1 MDVNDPAQALIRYEA
16 ELVAATSAAEAC
28 FVAVNRLGAVMP
40 YRLAVLLHPDPLR
53 GARVGAVSHL
63 SEVDDN
69 APFAQWLGRLVK
81 LCGQQPVT
89 VLTQATAPADLA
101 GDWAEWLPEQ
111 AVLCRLASPSGAE
124 LGWILAAFDD
134 ELDERGVT
142 LLQLACRQV
151 GLVLAA
157 WRGRGWKLN
166 LRAKAL
172 RRKWVPFAA
181 LAVVVLVLLIPVR
194 LSTLAPAEVTPV
206 KPASIAAPVDGVLA
220 KFNVAPNTM
229 VKAGDVVATIDDTVM
244 RNRYAMSQKGLEVAR
259 AEYARA
265 GSKSFADD
273 QSRSELL
280 TLKAR
285 IDERMADVAYTEEL
299 LGRIQLRSPVD
310 GLVIYSSP
318 DEWVGRPLV
327 TGERIAT
334 VANPARAAL
343 TLHLP
348 ADDAIDVEVGAA
360 VQFYQNVSPLDSLSA
375 AVTEVGYETQ
385 TTVDAGLAYVLRAEF
400 PAGTQ
405 PPRLGLR
412 GTGKIYGH
420 YVPLGYYLL
429 RRPFGSMRRVLGL

>member
-1 MDVNDPAQALIRYEA
+1 MQADDPAQALIRYEA

-53 GARVGAVSHL
+53 GARVASVSHL
-63 SEVDDN
+63 SEVDEN
-69 APFAQWLGRLVK
+69 APFSQWLARLVR
-81 LCGQQPVT
+81 LRGQEPVT
-89 VLTQATAPADLA
+89 VLTQATAPAELA
-101 GDWAEWLPEQ
+101 ADWAEWLPEQ
-111 AVLCRLASPSGAE
+111 AVLCRLTSPSGAE
-124 LGWILAAFDD
+124 LGWILAAFD
-134 ELDERGVT
+134 EPLEAPALG

-151 GLVLAA
+151 ALVLAA
-157 WRGRGWKLN
+157 WRGRGWR
-166 LRAKAL
+166 LRWRSQS
-172 RRKWVPFAA
+172 RRTRMIPLVA
-181 LAVVVLVLLIPVR
+181 LAVVAVLMFIPVR
-194 LSTLAPAEVTPV
+194 LSALAPAEVTPLA
-206 KPASIAAPVDGVLA
+206 PAAISVPVDGVLA
-220 KFNVAPNTM
+220 RFNVAPNTL
-229 VKAGDVVATIDDTVM
+229 VKAGAVVATIDDTVL
-244 RNRYAMSQKGLEVAR
+244 RNRNAMSQKGLEVAR
-259 AEYARA
+259 AEFARA

-285 IDERMADVAYTEEL
+285 IDERLADVAYTEEL
-299 LGRIQLRSPVD
+299 LGRIQLRAPVD

-334 VANPARAAL
+334 VANPARAGL

-348 ADDAIDVEVGAA
+348 ADDAIAVEVGAQ
-360 VQFYQNVSPLDSLSA
+360 VQFYQNISPLDSLSA
-375 AVTEVGYETQ
+375 AVTQAGYETQ
-385 TTVDAGLAYVLRAEF
+385 ATVDAGLAYVLRAEF

-412 GTGKIYGH
+412 GTAKVYGH

-429 RRPFGSMRRVLGL
+429 RRPFAGLRRMLGV

>member
-1 MDVNDPAQALIRYEA
+1 MEVNDPAQALIRYEA

-63 SEVDDN
+63 SDVDDN
-69 APFAQWLGRLVK
+69 SPFAQWLGRLVK
-81 LCGQQPVT
+81 LVGQQPVT
-89 VLTQATAPADLA
+89 VLTQATVPEELA
-101 GDWAEWLPEQ
+101 GDWAEWLPEH
-111 AVLCRLASPSGAE
+111 AVLCRLASPSGGE
-124 LGWILAAFDD
+124 LGWILAAFDS

-151 GLVLAA
+151 ALVLAA
-157 WRGRGWKLN
+157 WRGRGWKLRWR
-166 LRAKAL
+166 LPGK
-172 RRKWVPFAA
+172 RRKWLPFAIA
-181 LAVVVLVLLIPVR
+181 AAVLLVLLIPVR
-194 LSTLAPAEVTPV
+194 LSALAPAEVTPV
-206 KPASIAAPVDGVLA
+206 KPASVAAPVDGVLA
-220 KFNVAPNTM
+220 KFNVAPNTL
-229 VKAGDVVATIDDTVM
+229 VKAGDVVATIDDTVV

-285 IDERMADVAYTEEL
+285 IDERLADVAYTEEL
-299 LGRIQLRSPVD
+299 LGRIQLRAPVA

-334 VANPARAAL
+334 IADPARAAL
-343 TLHLP
+343 TLHMP
-348 ADDAIDVEVGAA
+348 ADDAIDIDVGAA
-360 VQFYQNVSPLDSLSA
+360 VRFYQNVSPLDSLA
-375 AVTEVGYETQ
+375 AAISEVGYETQ

-412 GTGKIYGH
+412 GTAKVYGH

-429 RRPFGSMRRVLGL
+429 RRPFGSLRRMLGL

>member
-1 MDVNDPAQALIRYEA
+1 MEVNDPAQALIRYEA

-40 YRLAVLLHPDPLR
+40 YRLAVFLHPDPLR

-63 SEVDDN
+63 SDVDDN
-69 APFAQWLGRLVK
+69 APFSQWLGRLVR
-81 LCGQQPVT
+81 LCGQEPVK
-89 VLTQATAPADLA
+89 VLTQATAPAELA
-101 GDWAEWLPEQ
+101 GDWSEWLPEQ
-111 AVLCRLASPSGAE
+111 AVLCRLTSPSGAE
-124 LGWILAAFDD
+124 LGWILAAFDQPL
-134 ELDERGVT
+134 EPPAIT

-151 GLVLAA
+151 ALVLAA
-157 WRGRGWKLN
+157 WRGSGWKL
-166 LRAKAL
+166 RRRQGK
-172 RRKWVPFAA
+172 RRKWIPFAA
-181 LAVVVLVLLIPVR
+181 VGVVILLLLVPVR
-194 LSTLAPAEVTPV
+194 LSALAPAEVTPV
-206 KPASIAAPVDGVLA
+206 KPASISAPVDGVLA
-220 KFNVAPNTM
+220 RFNVAPNTL
-229 VKAGDVVATIDDTVM
+229 VKAGDVVATIDDTVV
-244 RNRYAMSQKGLEVAR
+244 RNRHAMSQKGLEVAR
-259 AEYARA
+259 AEFARA

-285 IDERMADVAYTEEL
+285 IDERLADVAYTEEL
-299 LGRIQLRSPVD
+299 LGRIQLRAPVD

-360 VQFYQNVSPLDSLSA
+360 VRFYQNVSPLDSLSA

-400 PAGTQ
+400 PPGMQ

-412 GTGKIYGH
+412 GTAKIYGH

-429 RRPFGSMRRVLGL
+429 RRPFGGLRRMLGL

>member
-1 MDVNDPAQALIRYEA
+1 MEVNDPAQALIRYEA

-40 YRLAVLLHPDPLR
+40 YRLAVLLHPDPIR

-63 SEVDDN
+63 SDVDDN

-81 LCGQQPVT
+81 LCGQEPVT
-89 VLTQATAPADLA
+89 VLTHAAAPAELA
-101 GDWAEWLPEQ
+101 GDWAEWLPEH

-124 LGWILAAFDD
+124 LGWILAAFDS
-134 ELDERGVT
+134 ELDERGTT

-151 GLVLAA
+151 ALVLAA
-157 WRGRGWKLN
+157 WRGRGWKLKW
-166 LRAKAL
+166 RQGK
-172 RRKWVPFAA
+172 RRKWIPVAA
-181 LAVVVLVLLIPVR
+181 AVAVIVLLLIPVR
-194 LSTLAPAEVTPV
+194 ISALAPSEVTPV
-206 KPASIAAPVDGVLA
+206 KPASISAPLDGVLA
-220 KFNVAPNTM
+220 KFNVAPNTL
-229 VKAGDVVATIDDTVM
+229 VKTGDVVATIDDTVM

-259 AEYARA
+259 AEFARA

-285 IDERMADVAYTEEL
+285 IDERLADVAYTEEM
-299 LGRIQLRSPVD
+299 LGRIQLRAPVD

-348 ADDAIDVEVGAA
+348 ADDAIDVEVGAE
-360 VQFYQNVSPLDSLSA
+360 VRFYQNVSPLDSLAA

-400 PAGTQ
+400 PEGTQ

-412 GTGKIYGH
+412 GTAKIYGH
-420 YVPLGYYLL
+420 FVPLGYYLL
-429 RRPFGSMRRVLGL
+429 RRPFGSMRRMLGL

>member
-1 MDVNDPAQALIRYEA
+1 MEANDPAQALIRYEA
-16 ELVAATSAAEAC
+16 ELLAATSAAEAC

-63 SEVDDN
+63 ADVDDN
-69 APFAQWLGRLVK
+69 SPFSQWLGRLVK
-81 LCGQQPVT
+81 ACGHEPV
-89 VLTQATAPADLA
+89 VALTQATVPEDLA
-101 GDWAEWLPEQ
+101 ADWAEWLPEH
-111 AVLCRLASPSGAE
+111 AMLCRLASPSGAE
-124 LGWILAAFDD
+124 LGWILVAFDD
-134 ELDERGVT
+134 ELDERGGT

-151 GLVLAA
+151 ALVLAA
-157 WRGRGWKLN
+157 WRGRGWKLK
-166 LRAKAL
+166 LPGKGK
-172 RRKWVPFAA
+172 RRKWIPYAA
-181 LAVVVLVLLIPVR
+181 AIAVILLLLIPVR
-194 LSTLAPAEVTPV
+194 LSALAPAEVTPV
-206 KPASIAAPVDGVLA
+206 RPASVAAPVDGVLA
-220 KFNVAPNTM
+220 KFNVAPNTL
-229 VKAGDVVATIDDTVM
+229 VKAGAVVATIDDTVV
-244 RNRYAMSQKGLEVAR
+244 RNRHAMSQKGLEVAR

-285 IDERMADVAYTEEL
+285 IDERLADVAYNEEL
-299 LGRIQLRSPVD
+299 LGRIQLRAPVD

-334 VANPARAAL
+334 VANPALAAL

-348 ADDAIDVEVGAA
+348 ADDAIDIEVGAK

-375 AVTEVGYETQ
+375 VVSEVGYETQ

-400 PAGTQ
+400 PAGSQ

-412 GTGKIYGH
+412 GTAKIYGH

-429 RRPFGSMRRVLGL
+429 RRPFGSLRRMLGL

>member
-1 MDVNDPAQALIRYEA
+1 MEANDPAQALIRYEA

-63 SEVDDN
+63 AEVDDN
-69 APFAQWLGRLVK
+69 APFAQWLGRLVR
-81 LCGQQPVT
+81 LCGQEPVT
-89 VLTQATAPADLA
+89 VLTQASVPAELA
-101 GDWAEWLPEQ
+101 GDWAEWLPEH

-124 LGWILAAFDD
+124 LGWILAGFDD
-134 ELDERGVT
+134 APDERAIT

-151 GLVLAA
+151 ALVLAA
-157 WRGRGWKLN
+157 WRGRGWKL
-166 LRAKAL
+166 RWRSQAR
-172 RRKWVPFAA
+172 RRKWIAFAA
-181 LAVVVLVLLIPVR
+181 AAAVVLLLLIPVR
-194 LSTLAPAEVTPV
+194 LSALAPAEVTPV
-206 KPASIAAPVDGVLA
+206 KPASVTAPVDGVLA
-220 KFNVAPNTM
+220 KFNVAPNTL
-229 VKAGDVVATIDDTVM
+229 VKAGAVVATIDDTVV

-259 AEYARA
+259 AEFARA

-285 IDERMADVAYTEEL
+285 VDERVADVAYTEEL
-299 LGRIQLRSPVD
+299 LGRIQLRAPVD
-310 GLVIYSSP
+310 GLVIYSTP
-318 DEWVGRPLV
+318 DEWIGRPLV

-334 VANPARAAL
+334 VADPARASL

-348 ADDAIDVEVGAA
+348 ADDAIDVEVGAK
-360 VQFYQNVSPLDSLSA
+360 VQFYQNISPLDSLSA
-375 AVTEVGYETQ
+375 AVTEAGYETQ
-385 TTVDAGLAYVLRAEF
+385 STVDAGLAYVLRAEF
-400 PAGTQ
+400 APGTP

-412 GTGKIYGH
+412 GTAKIYGH

-429 RRPFGSMRRVLGL
+429 RRPLGSLRRMLGL